1 MASRHSSHPVMQY
14 EWNTSSSSG
23 VCLECVCK
31 KRWRNKDVSRDL
43 YSPDR
48 ETKRWRDKI
57 RVTKTKEKRRSKAE
71 IVRVRNNLFSLC
83 AWLVGVLYLTLS
95 PNIACLCRRKY
106 RKKNLS
112 SLLISRRTSTLSCRF
127 SQPKTLIKMFS
138 NVGKSETPALPF
150 IVNGEKLLFGF
161 YIASVFLYD
170 LSSILQ

>member
-1 MASRHSSHPVMQY
+1 MCYWEIEAQTKKTYRNMATRHSSHPVMQY
-14 EWNTSSSSG
+14 EWNTSSSAG

-95 PNIACLCRRKY
+95 SNIACLCRRKY
-106 RKKNLS
+106 RKK
-112 SLLISRRTSTLSCRF
+112 ISHLCWYLGGHPHWAAVFHSR
-127 SQPKTLIKMFS
+127 
-138 NVGKSETPALPF
+138 
-150 IVNGEKLLFGF
+150 KLL
-161 YIASVFLYD
+161 
-170 LSSILQ
+170 